1 MLGCPTCSTLS
12 KLLGDVDHVNV
23 FLISRCLAASM
34 VLTHFD
40 VGRNVLA
47 CCRTFPALKAAH
59 CSVLPSWSM
68 LATWVSRVLLSHH
81 QQ

>member
-1 MLGCPTCSTLS
+1 M
-12 KLLGDVDHVNV
+12 
-23 FLISRCLAASM
+23 M
-34 VLTHFD
+34 LTHFD

-47 CCRTFPALKAAH
+47 CCHMFPALKAAH